1 MDDPLCGSVSG
12 WYLKLVFPHDALV
25 VDTACRMYIQCP
37 IVHTRWHL
45 CTFFFHK
52 VLPRF
57 CQPQVQR
64 LCCFTLHLYKKSR
77 PASVLFWPLVLN
89 ASFTSSLPRLVN
101 VKICKLAAGWG
112 GSYVLGIF
120 SSWVQGGYF
129 GQHCIVRAVT
139 SDKKTFGASPS
150 ISLWTIHHI
159 AIRPGFLRSW
169 RLSWMIEW
177 NRRRSQSSKQVP
189 PSCVTYTSV
198 TITRVTDT
206 SVTTTSVTTTS
217 VTTIVWLLSPPSCAR
232 PRALVVILLTALPC
246 FTDNLKLT
254 KAACR

>member
-1 MDDPLCGSVSG
+1 MNTRRGALSRLIHCGGLMDDPLLWIGEWMILKAGLPTRRACGRYCMCKRTLYNCS
-12 WYLKLVFPHDALV
+12 
-25 VDTACRMYIQCP
+25 
-37 IVHTRWHL
+37 HL

-120 SSWVQGGYF
+120 SSRVQGGYF

-150 ISLWTIHHI
+150 ISL
-159 AIRPGFLRSW
+159 
-169 RLSWMIEW
+169 
-177 NRRRSQSSKQVP
+177 
-189 PSCVTYTSV
+189 
-198 TITRVTDT
+198 
-206 SVTTTSVTTTS
+206 
-217 VTTIVWLLSPPSCAR
+217 
-232 PRALVVILLTALPC
+232 
-246 FTDNLKLT
+246 
-254 KAACR
+254 